1 MLLEHNS
8 IFFLLCTFKSN
19 GFNLCNLKQNCVEVP
34 ILSYLIIYREFTAQ
48 DSLKLAIEFVV
59 SLTLSIL
66 LFISLFVP
74 ANGLLNYIW
83 KLAKTLPYIFVFSKT
98 LPYTFLHKFS
108 FFSLKTCQSLA
119 INFIFLHTFS
129 FFATRNLQKSCHKFC
144 FFDKFF

>member
-1 MLLEHNS
+1 MCEFVFELTCSCHLLAKIKLVTELQIQLHN
-8 IFFLLCTFKSN
+8 
-19 GFNLCNLKQNCVEVP
+19 
-34 ILSYLIIYREFTAQ
+34 REFTAQ

-66 LFISLFVP
+66 LFLSLFVP
-74 ANGLLNYIW
+74 MVFQIIYGNLQ
-83 KLAKTLPYIFVFSKT
+83 KPCHIFSFFPK
-98 LPYTFLHKFS
+98 PCHIFFLHKFS